1 MKLFIQWNLRTDR
14 QSKAMDHRIR
24 PAAPDFD
31 LKDAA
36 SRAEYDTIM
45 SVLRRVNF
53 NKSKAAEILKID
65 RKTLY
70 NKIKSYEDSLRNVQ
84 Q

>member
-1 MKLFIQWNLRTDR
+1 
-14 QSKAMDHRIR
+14 
-24 PAAPDFD
+24 
-31 LKDAA
+31 
-36 SRAEYDTIM
+36 M

-70 NKIKSYEDSLRNVQ
+70 NKIKSYEDSLKNVQ